1 MYETPAT
8 TPNVDVERR
17 RIPALLA
24 GYWSFGQYWGIWV
37 ILVIELQGVRHLSYG
52 RMGAM
57 LALLSIVA
65 MLVMAFV
72 APRLAR
78 LPLGALCAIGLIALG
93 LGSLGM
99 ALLPTTALWL
109 AFATAG
115 VGNGLIDVFLNVEG
129 QRVESITRRPVLQW
143 LHATYAVGGITGA
156 AVGGLVAATNTDY
169 RVGLVFGAICLFLT
183 ACWNA
188 QACTPERGAT

>member
-1 MYETPAT
+1 MQETPAS
-8 TPNVDVERR
+8 TPDTAVERR

-37 ILVIELQGVRHLSYG
+37 ILVIELQSAHHLSYG
-52 RMGAM
+52 RIGAM

-78 LPLGALCAIGLIALG
+78 LPLGTLCAIGLVTLG

-99 ALLPTTALWL
+99 AFLPTAALWL

-115 VGNGLIDVFLNVEG
+115 VGNGLIDVFFNVEG
-129 QRVESITRRPVLQW
+129 QRIESITRRPVLQW
-143 LHATYAVGGITGA
+143 LH
-156 AVGGLVAATNTDY
+156 
-169 RVGLVFGAICLFLT
+169 
-183 ACWNA
+183 
-188 QACTPERGAT
+188 

>member
-1 MYETPAT
+1 MRDTPTAAT
-8 TPNVDVERR
+8 VDRERR
-17 RIPALLA
+17 RIPALLG

-37 ILVIELQGVRHLSYG
+37 ILVIELQSSHHLNYG

-93 LGSLGM
+93 LGSPGM
-99 ALLPTTALWL
+99 ALL
-109 AFATAG
+109 
-115 VGNGLIDVFLNVEG
+115 
-129 QRVESITRRPVLQW
+129 
-143 LHATYAVGGITGA
+143 
-156 AVGGLVAATNTDY
+156 
-169 RVGLVFGAICLFLT
+169 
-183 ACWNA
+183 
-188 QACTPERGAT
+188 